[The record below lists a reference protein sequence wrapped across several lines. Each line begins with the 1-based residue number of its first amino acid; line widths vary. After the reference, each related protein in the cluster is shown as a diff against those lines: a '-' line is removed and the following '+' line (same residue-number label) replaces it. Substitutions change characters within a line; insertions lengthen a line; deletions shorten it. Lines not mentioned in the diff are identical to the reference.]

1 MYPVD
6 TQDSRNESLVLAA
19 PADPQGD
26 PRGHPLC
33 LLPETM
39 TSSEIKDNIGQTYMT
54 YFIRCFD
61 NCRHTSLWH
70 QFSEI
75 ILCRFIGSHTDAS
88 LSMRRFLFCSTL
100 SIHSAWFLAFMMKVS
115 TAWWLPGDHID
126 PKLSITAPFDSNGS
140 ERPPP
145 VSSNGDHSVTYKS
158 MHPFGTACSG
168 FLQIGWMAFL
178 KFSIIRT
185 HFSTFCLIN
194 R

>member
-75 ILCRFIGSHTDAS
+75 ILCRFIGSHAAY
-88 LSMRRFLFCSTL
+88 RRFPFYAALPLLFD
-100 SIHSAWFLAFMMKVS
+100 A
-115 TAWWLPGDHID
+115 
-126 PKLSITAPFDSNGS
+126 FDS
-140 ERPPP
+140 
-145 VSSNGDHSVTYKS
+145 
-158 MHPFGTACSG
+158 
-168 FLQIGWMAFL
+168 
-178 KFSIIRT
+178 
-185 HFSTFCLIN
+185 FCLILSVHDESFN
-194 R
+194 CLVIARRSL